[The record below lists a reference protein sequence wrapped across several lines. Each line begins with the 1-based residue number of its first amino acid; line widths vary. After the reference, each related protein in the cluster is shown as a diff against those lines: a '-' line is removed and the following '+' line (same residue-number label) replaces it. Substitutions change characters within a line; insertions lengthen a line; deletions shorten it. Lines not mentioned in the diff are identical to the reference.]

1 MDNEKLKVF
10 IESLS
15 FQNQIL
21 AKLRMILRIFA
32 LSVFAIVFS
41 IIVTMLISV
50 SNYMDVILNT
60 ANYYFYIGTL
70 VLLSLSKLCL
80 IFALIVLSTTCFG
93 VLHIINLIRK

>member
-1 MDNEKLKVF
+1 MDNEKLKTF

-21 AKLRMILRIFA
+21 SKLRTILRIIT
-32 LSVFAIVFS
+32 LSIFTIVFS
-41 IIVTMLISV
+41 IIVAMLVSV
-50 SNYMDVILNT
+50 INYMDVILNT

-70 VLLSLSKLCL
+70 VILSISKLCL
-80 IFALIVLSTTCFG
+80 IFALIVLSTTYFG

>member
-70 VLLSLSKLCL
+70 VILSLSKLCL